1 MSPIRRSL
9 IDKDTMNIFV
19 GVMSCFL
26 LRTPA
31 MKQKLIKM
39 LVTAVRMFIATRIE
53 ITAADIGPTAG
64 RIKQAM
70 TLSS

>member
-1 MSPIRRSL
+1 MSPIRKSL
-9 IDKDTMNIFV
+9 TDNDTMNIFV
-19 GVMSCFL
+19 GVISCFL

-39 LVTAVRMFIATRIE
+39 LVTAVRMFIVTRME

-64 RIKQAM
+64 RIKQAII
-70 TLSS
+70 LIS